1 MFRIFY
7 ISTTNPWKKLPQDVK
22 NLHIIW
28 KDSFHVLSNNFSY
41 AELSFLFLLQK
52 DSYYLHDDTTLF
64 SFSSSERFWYIS
76 WTIFR
81 LFLLLKDFGI
91 FRLLLFQ
98 AFLCVFGNIYLT
110 FLYTEKI
117 IKNIFIIFLFF
128 YISLTLKYE
137 KYLSYVSYMSHVNYC
152 NFFMNCLKIAWN
164 HLNLFKMLYF
174 LFSKF

>member
-1 MFRIFY
+1 ML
-7 ISTTNPWKKLPQDVK
+7 N
-22 NLHIIW
+22 
-28 KDSFHVLSNNFSY
+28 
-41 AELSFLFLLQK
+41 FLFFFFFRKILIMFTMIL
-52 DSYYLHDDTTLF
+52 TLF

-91 FRLLLFQ
+91 FRFLLFQ

-110 FLYTEKI
+110 FLYTEKT

-128 YISLTLKYE
+128 YIFLTLKYE
-137 KYLSYVSYMSHVNYC
+137 KYLSYVSYMSHVNFC